1 VVVIPVVIAAMAL
14 LLVAIMMMGMTAGL
28 LPIV

>member
-1 VVVIPVVIAAMAL
+1 MVVFSVVIAAMAL
-14 LLVAIMMMGMTAGL
+14 LLVAMMMMGMTAGL

>member
-1 VVVIPVVIAAMAL
+1 MVVIPVVIAAMAL